1 MDHDLHKE
9 NQAGASGLT
18 SSTPTSSAL
27 PKTPDDSIDDSAQ
40 LEAKRFATLAA
51 RIARLGGELHQSA
64 AGGLVVRA
72 GGAVRHFDGVA
83 ACRVFLAEV
92 EGRS

>member
-1 MDHDLHKE
+1 MDHDFHKG
-9 NQAGASGLT
+9 NQAGASGLIP
-18 SSTPTSSAL
+18 TPTSGGL
-27 PKTPDDSIDDSAQ
+27 PKSPDDIVADI
-40 LEAKRFATLAA
+40 EAKRFATLAA

-92 EGRS
+92 EGRA